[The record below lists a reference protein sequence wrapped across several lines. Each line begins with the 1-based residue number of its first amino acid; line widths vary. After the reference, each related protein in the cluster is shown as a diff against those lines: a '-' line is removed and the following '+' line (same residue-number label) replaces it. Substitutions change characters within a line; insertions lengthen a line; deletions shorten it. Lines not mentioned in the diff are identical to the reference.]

1 MRAERTK
8 RRGRRARAGSASDLS
23 KQAKRR
29 SRPRMAFRVAG
40 VVVLLFLS
48 AGIAFT
54 IAYWLTGGLLDRI
67 DRQWPPYWTQLATA
81 LIGMLIM
88 MLSAI
93 VIGLV
98 TGPKQRAIWHEVI
111 DALRRIAKGDF
122 NVTLDEE
129 MRMDGQWGNF
139 VQTIK
144 YMAHELKQME
154 QLRQEFIS
162 NVSHEIGSPLTSI
175 RGFAHALQ
183 NESLTPEER
192 RHYLSIIE
200 TESTRLSK
208 LSDNL
213 LKLTSLE
220 SAHQPFEPSPYRLD
234 AQLRNVVLACEPQWL
249 EKELELSLEL
259 APVTIEADEE
269 MLSQVWHN
277 LIVNAVKFSSRGGSL
292 TVTLAQEGG
301 AAIVVVSDT
310 GCGIAEEDQKR
321 IFERFSK
328 GDKSRTRTA
337 GGSGLGLSIASK
349 IVELHAGAIRV
360 QSRPGEG
367 AAFTVRLPLQAKAKT
382 TDLPADN
389 NDRT

>member
-1 MRAERTK
+1 MRAGRTER
-8 RRGRRARAGSASDLS
+8 RRRRLGKESVWDAL
-23 KQAKRR
+23 AKRR
-29 SRPRMAFRVAG
+29 SRPRIAARIVG
-40 VVVLLFLS
+40 VVVMLFLS
-48 AGIAFT
+48 AGVAFS

-67 DRQWPPYWTQLATA
+67 DRQWTPYWTQLATA

-98 TGPKQRAIWHEVI
+98 TGPKQRLIWGEII

-122 NVTLDEE
+122 NVTLDKDR
-129 MRMDGQWGNF
+129 RMDGQWGDF
-139 VQTIK
+139 VQTINH
-144 YMAHELKQME
+144 MASELKQME

-192 RHYLSIIE
+192 KHYLSIIE
-200 TESTRLSK
+200 TESMRLSK

-220 SAHQPFEPSPYRLD
+220 SAHQPFEPRVYRLD

-249 EKELELSLEL
+249 EKELELALEL
-259 APVTIEADEE
+259 SPVTIEADEE
-269 MLSQVWHN
+269 TLSQVWNN
-277 LIVNAVKFSSRGGSL
+277 LIVNAVKFSERGGEL
-292 TVTLAQEGG
+292 TVRLAQSGDE
-301 AAIVVVSDT
+301 AVVEVRDT
-310 GCGIAEEDQKR
+310 GCGIAEEDRKR
-321 IFERFSK
+321 IFERFFK

-349 IVELHAGAIRV
+349 IVELHGGTIGVR
-360 QSRPGEG
+360 SRPGEG
-367 AAFTVRLPLQAKAKT
+367 ATFTVRLPIKAKGAGF
-382 TDLPADN
+382 PASGEAPA
-389 NDRT
+389 